1 MAAPTVDDHIEALAS
16 NAARHNFI
24 LSVLELSKTERGRG
38 IMVFTVGGPGQCAVQ
53 APRRNILLG
62 ELGKP
67 ECAALAEE
75 TREGD
80 YSGVVGPDQTAGW
93 FVEAAHGVGHRFG
106 EPMPQCIYA
115 LEGEPRPVSVEGRFR
130 QAAAADAPVV
140 ADWVLA
146 FIGEAVPH
154 DPKPERDRL
163 EQEVVAQPYF
173 LWECGRRPVSMAKI
187 AREHRDFATISLVYT
202 PPDLRGRGFAS
213 AVTAGVASAALERG
227 KTMTCLYADLRNP
240 ASNRVYTNIGF
251 EAVCDARFY
260 PRVVD

>member
-1 MAAPTVDDHIEALAS
+1 MAATTVEDHIEALAS

-24 LSVLELSKTERGRG
+24 LSVLELFRTERGRE

-80 YSGVVGPDQTAGW
+80 YSGVVGPDLTAEW
-93 FVEAAHGVGHRFG
+93 FVEAAQGVGHRFG
-106 EPMPQCIYA
+106 DPMPQCIYA
-115 LEGEPRPVSVEGRFR
+115 LKGEPRPVSVEGRFR
-130 QAAAADAPVV
+130 PAAAADAAVA
-140 ADWVLA
+140 ADWFLA
-146 FIGEAVPH
+146 FIDEAVPH
-154 DPKPERDRL
+154 DPKPERQKL
-163 EQEVVAQPYF
+163 EQEIANQPYF
-173 LWECGRRPVSMAKI
+173 LWEHGGRPVSMAKI

-202 PPDLRGRGFAS
+202 PPELRGRGFAS
-213 AVTAGVASAALERG
+213 AVTAGVAGAALARG

-251 EAVCDARFY
+251 EAVCDAWFY
-260 PRVVD
+260 PRATE